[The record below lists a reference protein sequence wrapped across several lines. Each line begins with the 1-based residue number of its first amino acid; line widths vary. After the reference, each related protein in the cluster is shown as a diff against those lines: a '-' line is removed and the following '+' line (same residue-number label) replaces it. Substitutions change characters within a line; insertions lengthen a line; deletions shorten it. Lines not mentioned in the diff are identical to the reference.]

1 MGSHWEYWSPP
12 KWGSEMVLLF
22 LLLSAAITLSGG
34 APQTH
39 RQIRAAPAFEN
50 VCKAAEEAYRGGES
64 FGKVVQDC
72 KPHLCQDLLCPVL
85 RLKDQRAN
93 ILFIIISQNEAL
105 MQPLQKKNSNGMD
118 S

>member
-34 APQTH
+34 DPQTH

-50 VCKAAEEAYRGGES
+50 VCKAAEEAYREARAS
-64 FGKVVQDC
+64 GKSSKIASLISAKTFYVQFFDS
-72 KPHLCQDLLCPVL
+72 KIKGQ
-85 RLKDQRAN
+85 
-93 ILFIIISQNEAL
+93 ISSSSSSSSSSL
-105 MQPLQKKNSNGMD
+105 SSLSSSSPTS